1 MLNKNM
7 EKAFNEQINREMY
20 SAFLYMSMSAYAE
33 QKGLKGIAHWFLVQY
48 HEEMV
53 HGMKMYEYIQ
63 SQGNVVALAALAK
76 PDANFTSALDLFEK
90 ALAHEQYITK
100 SIYTLVDAAI
110 ADKDHASKAFLDW
123 YVTEQVEEEENVNTI
138 LQTLSMI
145 GDNTAALYLY
155 DKELA
160 VRMVMVPTDFS
171 AGVTK
176 AMSAKGA

>member
-7 EKAFNEQINREMY
+7 EKALNEQINKEMY
-20 SAFLYMSMSAYAE
+20 SAFLYMAMSAYAE
-33 QKGLKGIAHWFLVQY
+33 QKGLRGIAHWFMVQY
-48 HEEMV
+48 HEEML
-53 HGMKMYEYIQ
+53 HGMKIYEYIQ

-100 SIYTLVDAAI
+100 SIYSLVDAAI
-110 ADKDHASKAFLDW
+110 ADRDHASKTFLDW
-123 YVTEQVEEEENVNTI
+123 YVTEQVEEEDNVNMI
-138 LQTLSMI
+138 IQTLSMI

-160 VRMVMVPTDFS
+160 VRMVTIPTDFS
-171 AGVTK
+171 VGVTK
-176 AMSAKGA
+176 ALAAGA